1 MIVKNE
7 EHVLGRCLDSL
18 AGIADEIIVVDT
30 GSTDRTKEIA
40 GKYTDSIHD
49 FKWCN
54 DFSAARNYSFS
65 LAHCDYIYAADADEM
80 LDEKNRQAF
89 LRLKKNLPP
98 EVDIVQMNYL
108 TPEKYN
114 TVENYARDL
123 RPKLYRRLRTF
134 TWVGPIHETVQLM
147 PVVVDSDIEILHLP
161 ESSHSRRDFALFL
174 SAIKEHGSLSEENTT
189 MYAKELLRCGSPDD
203 FADAYSFFKG
213 VYEENIT
220 DESTCILA
228 RCARLSGDVD
238 TFFSVALK
246 NVAMGGCSEIMCE
259 LGFYYMDR
267 ENFDEAS
274 LWFYNAAFEVSPV
287 LIIDAHEIT
296 PYTAL
301 VKCYDGVIGQKAG
314 QLDPEQLDA
323 LRKKRA
329 EYAELASQ
337 WKRPEG

>member
-7 EHVLGRCLDSL
+7 ERVLGRCLESL
-18 AGIADEIIVVDT
+18 RGLADEIVVVDT
-30 GSTDRTKEIA
+30 GSTDRTKEVA
-40 GKYTDSIHD
+40 KKYTDQIYD
-49 FKWCN
+49 FVWCD

-65 LAHCDYIYAADADEM
+65 LAHCDYIYVADADEM

-89 LRLKKNLPP
+89 LHLKEVLPP

-108 TPEKYN
+108 TPEKFN

-134 TWVGPIHETVQLM
+134 TWVNPIHETVQLM
-147 PVVVDSDIEILHLP
+147 PVVIDSEIEILHLP
-161 ESSHSRRDFALFL
+161 ETSHSKRDFGLFL
-174 SAIKEHGSLSEENTT
+174 SAIERTGSLSPENVT
-189 MYAKELLRCGSPDD
+189 MYAKELLRCGSDAD
-203 FADAYSFFKG
+203 FANAYDFFKKLYG
-213 VYEENIT
+213 EEIS
-220 DESTCILA
+220 DESTCVLA
-228 RCARLSGDVD
+228 RCARLEGDAD

-259 LGFYYMDR
+259 LGSYYMDR

-287 LIIDAHEIT
+287 LNIDTQGII

-301 VKCYDGVIGQKAG
+301 VKCYNETLKRDDGH
-314 QLDPEQLDA
+314 LNPEQREILVA
-323 LRKKRA
+323 KRE
-329 EYAELASQ
+329 EYEKLAAQ
-337 WKRPEG
+337 WKRPEK